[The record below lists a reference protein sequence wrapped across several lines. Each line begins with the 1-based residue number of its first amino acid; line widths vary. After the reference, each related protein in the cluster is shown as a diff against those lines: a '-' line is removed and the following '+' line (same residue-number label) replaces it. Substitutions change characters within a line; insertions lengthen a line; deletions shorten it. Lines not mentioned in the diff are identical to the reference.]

1 MDSYYPVSS
10 IAHTDTTP
18 CSFVHN
24 HPLAITSLCLS
35 RQNSYGQNQY
45 MATTATSHFQQQDF
59 TRPNHLQANFSQLQ
73 PSSSFQQL
81 HYLSTAGSSQIVVLP
96 YPFTL
101 KVKTARIRI
110 CQGCRILFQS
120 DCQPPLDIV
129 VRRLKCRP
137 YKHDGVT
144 KTPTAPSNSHYHVN
158 MQCIL
163 SADPTFV
170 SHELVISEAV
180 HVYLIPIHKQFLLSA
195 LGIVIQ

>member
-1 MDSYYPVSS
+1 MFS
-10 IAHTDTTP
+10 
-18 CSFVHN
+18 
-24 HPLAITSLCLS
+24 SLC
-35 RQNSYGQNQY
+35 
-45 MATTATSHFQQQDF
+45 
-59 TRPNHLQANFSQLQ
+59 SQLQ

-81 HYLSTAGSSQIVVLP
+81 HYLSTAGSSQIVVSP

-110 CQGCRILFQS
+110 CQGCRIPFQS
-120 DCQPPLDIV
+120 DCQAPLDIV
-129 VRRLKCRP
+129 VSRLECRP

-170 SHELVISEAV
+170 SHKLVIPEAV
-180 HVYLIPIHKQFLLSA
+180 RVYLDHSHSQAIFTFSVGHCYPVSRLSMCSNFHLL
-195 LGIVIQ
+195 IIYHCINH